1 MAFAGVIERPLS
13 PDEFSIYLENE
24 KLIPLS
30 ALATFLARIDKAA
43 RSVEG
48 HGSVFLTLSDFAIGS
63 NELRFRVI
71 GPGRLKRD
79 EIAREER
86 MVAAAESSARSARVS
101 AVAAVV
107 ALAIAVGP
115 ANKATHTIT
124 QKYDIQNIYVRAPD
138 EQPHV
143 VTRRDIERGYHRNL
157 EQKARDEAHQRDDE
171 SRELLAAMDERRVV
185 DLAGWFYSEPGR
197 GDFFETM
204 RGNHYP
210 VHFARAREF
219 HDSPVAARMIVH
231 DSADGL
237 QLEVETVL
245 GKLAD
250 F

>member
-1 MAFAGVIERPLS
+1 M
-13 PDEFSIYLENE
+13 
-24 KLIPLS
+24 
-30 ALATFLARIDKAA
+30 
-43 RSVEG
+43 
-48 HGSVFLTLSDFAIGS
+48 
-63 NELRFRVI
+63 
-71 GPGRLKRD
+71 
-79 EIAREER
+79 
-86 MVAAAESSARSARVS
+86 
-101 AVAAVV
+101 
-107 ALAIAVGP
+107 AVGP

-124 QKYDIQNIYVRAPD
+124 QKYHIQNIYIRAPE

-143 VTRRDIERGYHRNL
+143 VTRKDVERGYRLNL
-157 EQKARDEAHQRDDE
+157 QQKVRDESDQRNDE

-219 HDSPVAARMIVH
+219 QDSPVAARMIVH
-231 DSADGL
+231 DSPDGL

-245 GKLAD
+245 GRLAD